1 MLVPKDLM
9 DEKLEALRSV
19 LPALLVD
26 ATPDQGR
33 AELAKLTA
41 ELLEQCTPDARDH
54 VLRRLEEIRNAVGVA
69 PPA

>member
-1 MLVPKDLM
+1 M
-9 DEKLEALRSV
+9 
-19 LPALLVD
+19 LPALLVG

-54 VLRRLEEIRNAVGVA
+54 VLRRLEEIRNEIGVA
-69 PPA
+69 PSA